1 MNIVSRKNS
10 QRRKRI
16 LLGQLT
22 ALGDCLYATTIAR
35 QIKNDNPD
43 CHLTWAISSACRSI
57 LIDNPHIDHIWE
69 ISSSGRHEEN
79 EMWAQFENEAHERK
93 QTGEF
98 DEIYL
103 TQIHPNNWQ
112 NFDGT
117 VRASIFRG
125 YPRPITVPVNP
136 VINLLPEE
144 IKNTKEFAN
153 KHSLTKKSD
162 VIFFEYTFN
171 SGQSFVTPDFALEV
185 SEHII
190 KAIPTACV
198 ILSAKKPIQP
208 SNKNIID
215 GSKLSFRENAELTKY
230 CSLLIGCSS
239 GLSWLCTSEWA
250 KPLPMIQLLLKE
262 CSVFASFVHDYE
274 FRGENTDSI
283 IEMTE
288 CSSDKLIK
296 CIVCSLTKGFT
307 SAKLKFHERIPLNFD
322 YYCKSLSSPINKGKY
337 QQVLCSISVTIKRYG
352 LNFQL
357 LKSLVFTCINYGP
370 KYFLNLFNNYRK

>member
-1 MNIVSRKNS
+1 MNSVSKKSS
-10 QRRKRI
+10 QQRKRI
-16 LLGQLT
+16 LLGQLM

-35 QIKNDNPD
+35 QIKRDNPD
-43 CHLTWAISSACRSI
+43 CHLTWAISSPCRSI
-57 LIDNPHIDHIWE
+57 LIGNPHVDDIWE
-69 ISSSGRHEEN
+69 VFSSGRHGEN
-79 EMWAQFENEAHERK
+79 EVWDQFEHKARERK
-93 QTGEF
+93 QAGEF

-103 TQIHPNNWQ
+103 TQIHPNNWK

-125 YPRPITVPVNP
+125 YPRPISVPVNP
-136 VINLLPEE
+136 VIKLLPEE
-144 IKNTKEFAN
+144 IENTKKFAN

-162 VIFFEYTFN
+162 VILFEYNFD
-171 SGQSFVTPDFALEV
+171 SGQSFVTSDFALEV
-185 SEHII
+185 SEQII
-190 KAIPTACV
+190 KAIPTACI
-198 ILSAKKPIQP
+198 ILSAKKPIQT

-230 CSLLIGCSS
+230 CSLFIGCSS

-250 KPLPMIQLLLKE
+250 KPLPMIQLLSKK

-288 CSSDKLIK
+288 CSSDKLIE
-296 CIVCSLTKGFT
+296 CVVCSLTKGFKN
-307 SAKLKFHERIPLNFD
+307 AKLRFHERIPLNFD
-322 YYCKSLSSPINKGKY
+322 YYCKSLFWCIKKGRY
-337 QQVLCSISVTIKRYG
+337 QQVLRSISVTIKRYG

-357 LKSLVFTCINYGP
+357 LKSLVFICIYYSP
-370 KYFLNLFNNYRK
+370 RYFLNLFSNSRK